1 MIEPIHRIAALGA
14 LGDATRREI
23 FGILAGGPSSV
34 ADIAR
39 RVPVTRPAVS
49 QHLRVLSD
57 MGLVTHRTAGTR
69 HIYRLDPDGIA
80 AIRDYLD
87 SLWERALN
95 DFKAAAER
103 SFTAG
108 KETPR

>member
-1 MIEPIHRIAALGA
+1 MIEPIQRIAA

>member
-1 MIEPIHRIAALGA
+1 MIEPIQRIAA

-87 SLWERALN
+87 ALWELALN

-103 SFTAG
+103 SFIQA

>member
-1 MIEPIHRIAALGA
+1 MIEPIHRIAALG
-14 LGDATRREI
+14 DATRRQI

-34 ADIAR
+34 AAIASR
-39 RVPVTRPAVS
+39 LPVTRPAVS
-49 QHLRVLSD
+49 QHLRVLKD
-57 MGLVTHRTAGTR
+57 VGLVTHQTVGTR

-80 AIRDYLD
+80 ALRDYLD

-103 SFTAG
+103 SFNHG
-108 KETPR
+108 KEKPQ

>member
-1 MIEPIHRIAALGA
+1 MIEPIHRIAALG
-14 LGDATRREI
+14 DPTRREI

-39 RVPVTRPAVS
+39 RLPVTRPAVS

-87 SLWERALN
+87 ALWERALN

-103 SFTAG
+103 SFTRE

>member
-1 MIEPIHRIAALGA
+1 MIEPIQRIAA

-23 FGILAGGPSSV
+23 FAILAGGPSSV
-34 ADIAR
+34 AEIAR

-87 SLWERALN
+87 SLWERALK

-103 SFTAG
+103 SFTEG
-108 KETPR
+108 EETPR